1 MSRYNI
7 LLALLFSTATNFAQ
21 QKDVAFAE
29 NDTIKEISNDT
40 IKKKK
45 SRILDE
51 VQISFNKTKKTPS
64 AGKANIKAFDLP
76 QATAIIGKETIEQ
89 QQILRLSE
97 AVKNTNGVYVAG
109 ASSPSGNNQE
119 ELGSRGFTFSGN
131 NTFRNGIRINGSLIP
146 EASSLE
152 NIEVLK
158 GSSALLYGNVAP
170 GGILNLITK
179 KPKFT
184 QGGEVN
190 FRLSEYA
197 FYKPTVDIYGSIN
210 NSNSVAYRVITSYE
224 KGNSFRNNVQSER
237 TFVNPSILAYLTD
250 KTSLLIEADYTK
262 DSRTPDFGLAT
273 INYEIVPLP
282 INTFL
287 GYSWGKYE
295 TKQIGTTATITHNFS
310 DKWQLKAIAS
320 YQGFDNELLSSLR
333 PNSGNI
339 NKFDATPT
347 VLNNVVKTNGD
358 WYRGVQRI
366 ETKQDYS
373 LAEIDLTGKFS
384 TGNVKHSLLIG
395 TDADRT
401 SNFTINYR
409 NISYFDKINIFNPNI
424 ILEKYKDATKNID
437 YTQTEIPVIADP
449 NTVVETQTKRA
460 SFYVQD
466 FIELTPYLKAL
477 AGIRFNHLENKTFT
491 DTFTYKTNGTLD
503 KITQTVSTTND
514 NLLTSKLGLV
524 IQPTKHNSIF
534 ASYADSFVVNTGTD
548 INLNALPPSMLDQ
561 YEVGIKNEFLNS
573 HLNINATT
581 YLINNNNVAQT
592 DFSNGNTN
600 TNIKVLAGSQRTK
613 GFEID
618 VTGNYKGFKA
628 MAGYS
633 FTESK
638 VIESNIFEAG
648 TTLRFFPKHT
658 ANASLFYTFDKTFL
672 KGLEL
677 GVISQ
682 FVGERFGGR
691 PRPIN
696 AGTPSN
702 PNAPTPEQSRKLI
715 PMTDFT
721 QFDAS
726 LGYTYKNVSVRAKL
740 SNLTNVVNYYVY
752 DDNTVTPLAPR
763 MITTTLSYKF

>member
-1 MSRYNI
+1 MSKYN
-7 LLALLFSTATNFAQ
+7 LFLTLLFTQFTSFAQ
-21 QKDVAFAE
+21 EKDFAYLE

-40 IKKKK
+40 VKKKK

-64 AGKANIKAFDLP
+64 AGKANIKALDLP

-131 NTFRNGIRINGSLIP
+131 NTFRNGVRINGSLIP
-146 EASSLE
+146 ETSSLE
-152 NIEVLK
+152 NIEILK

-190 FRLSEYA
+190 LRLSEYA
-197 FYKPTVDIYGSIN
+197 FYKPTIDIYGSIN

-250 KTSLLIEADYTK
+250 KTSLLVEADYTK

-310 DKWQLKAIAS
+310 DKWQLKAITS
-320 YQGFDNELLSSLR
+320 YQGFDSELFGTTR
-333 PNSGNI
+333 PNSGSLG
-339 NKFDATPT
+339 KFELDPNAVDISNSPI
-347 VLNNVVKTNGD
+347 LNNVVRTNGD
-358 WYRGVQRI
+358 WYRGVQKI
-366 ETKQDYS
+366 VTKQDYA

-384 TGNVKHSLLIG
+384 TGSVNHTLLIG
-395 TDADRT
+395 SDADRT
-401 SNFTINYR
+401 ANRTINYK
-409 NISYFDKINIFNPNI
+409 NIDFFDKINIYNPDVI
-424 ILEKYKDATKNID
+424 ITKFKNTSVD
-437 YTQTEIPVIADP
+437 YTATAIPEMNLI
-449 NTVVETQTKRA
+449 NTLVDTQIRRA

-466 FIELTPYLKAL
+466 FLELTPYLKAL
-477 AGIRFNHLENKTFT
+477 AGIRYNYLENRANTFT
-491 DTFTYKTNGTLD
+491 HGANN
-503 KITQTVSTTND
+503 KITKEESSSVVN

-524 IQPTKHNSIF
+524 YQPVKHHSF
-534 ASYADSFVVNTGTD
+534 YVSYADSFITNTGTD
-548 INLNALPPSMLDQ
+548 RNFKTLPASMIDQ
-561 YEVGIKNEFLNS
+561 YEVGIKNEFFNN
-573 HLNINATT
+573 HLGVNVAG
-581 YLINNNNVAQT
+581 YLINNDNVAQT
-592 DFSNGNTN
+592 DYSVTPTN
-600 TNIKVLAGSQRTK
+600 FNIKELAGSQRTK
-613 GFEID
+613 GVEID
-618 VTGNYKGFKA
+618 ITANYKGFKA
-628 MAGYS
+628 IAGYS

-638 VIESNIFEAG
+638 VVKSNIIQVG
-648 TTLRFFPKHT
+648 SILRFFPKHT
-658 ANASLFYTFDKTFL
+658 ANASLFYTFEKTFL

-677 GVISQ
+677 GFMSS

-691 PRPIN
+691 LRPTSSSL
-696 AGTPSN
+696 TPVE
-702 PNAPTPEQSRKLI
+702 ASRKLI